1 MPRQSTIEK
10 ARKDARAGKAP
21 STQAGEFVR
30 EEIDEVRAGK
40 HGVRNTKQAI
50 AIGLSKARKAGVDL
64 PPRQEEKKSGEKKTA
79 RKARSS
85 KTAKRKV
92 SASSSARRSKAA
104 LNALKKE
111 STSPVSHKNLSKQA
125 KSVAARKG
133 PAKRSAAAIKAV
145 QTKKQSTQTRRVLA
159 G

>member
-30 EEIDEVRAGK
+30 EEIDEIRAGK

-64 PPRQEEKKSGEKKTA
+64 PPPPGEKKTA
-79 RKARSS
+79 RKARPS

-92 SASSSARRSKAA
+92 SAASSARRSKAS
-104 LNALKKE
+104 LKALKKE
-111 STSPVSHKNLSKQA
+111 PTSPVSRKNLSKQA
-125 KSVAARKG
+125 KSVAAKKS
-133 PAKRSAAAIKAV
+133 PAKRSAAAMKAA
-145 QTKKQSTQTRRVLA
+145 QTRRQTAQSRRVLA